1 MKEMQNYSSGARL
14 LRLYLRPYHHLLI
27 LLLLILAGIGLQ
39 LFAPQI
45 IRQFLD
51 AAQAGAATR
60 LLVQMG
66 LLFLVVVVLQKGLAL
81 AATYLGEDLGWAAT
95 NRLRADLTRHCMRL
109 DMGFHKLRTPGK
121 LIQRIDGDVTALAEQ
136 FSQLAV
142 QVFGNTLLILG
153 ILFLLFREDWRFG
166 LIGLAYAL
174 LTLGFLRLI
183 QTPTVNVWHGS
194 RQGYAEMFGFL
205 EERFNGT
212 EDIRANGGSAYVL
225 NQYYPMHANIA
236 QKRVRATLYGGF
248 TFTSSQMLHILALV
262 AALGLAGFIYQHGQ
276 ISIGA
281 VYLVVFY
288 IGLMETPIK
297 RIRRQVANMQRAM
310 ASVNRINEFFQI
322 QPGVQEAVSHTL
334 PASAPTV
341 RFKDVTFAYKEQF
354 SVNSGQFSVG
364 SQSQM
369 VLQDINFTLEAGN
382 ILHIK
387 AKVTPWGSG
396 VASAQSASCCS
407 RTASRQCRQRYRRR
421 NCAWRRS

>member
-1 MKEMQNYSSGARL
+1 MARSSISL
-14 LRLYLRPYHHLLI
+14 LRVYLRPYHTRLLS
-27 LLLLILAGIGLQ
+27 LLLLILVGIGLQ

-66 LLFLVVVVLQKGLAL
+66 LLFLLVTVLQKGLAL

-109 DMGFHKLRTPGK
+109 DMGFHKLRTPGE
-121 LIQRIDGDVTALAEQ
+121 LIQRIDGDVTALAEY
-136 FSQLAV
+136 FSQLIV

-183 QTPTVNVWHGS
+183 QTPTVNIWNGI

-236 QKRVRATLYGGF
+236 RKRVRATLYGGF
-248 TFTSSQMLHILALV
+248 TFTSSYMLYILALV
-262 AALGLAGFIYQHGQ
+262 VTLGLAGFAYQQGQ
-276 ISIGA
+276 ISIGT
-281 VYLVVFY
+281 VYLMVFY
-288 IGLMETPIK
+288 IGLMKSPIK
-297 RIRRQVANMQRAM
+297 RIRRQIANMQRAM
-310 ASVNRINEFFQI
+310 ASVKRINEFFQL
-322 QPGVQEAVSHTL
+322 QPGVQETVSQTL
-334 PASAPTV
+334 PAAAPSV
-341 RFKDVTFAYKEQF
+341 RFKNVTFAYKDRLPVNGNRS
-354 SVNSGQFSVG
+354 SVNGKPITDYRLPITVYRLPITSIPKCCTTSHSCWKRVTFWACWG
-364 SQSQM
+364 
-369 VLQDINFTLEAGN
+369 ARAA
-382 ILHIK
+382 
-387 AKVTPWGSG
+387 AKP
-396 VASAQSASCCS
+396 
-407 RTASRQCRQRYRRR
+407 R
-421 NCAWRRS
+421 